1 MTQWVIGNPK
11 WGTLRSRHGS
21 VLILIKF
28 VCFMVN
34 VVSILIKCVFII
46 VKIKYMN
53 FDRIND
59 ICDKVNFIIK
69 LPIFYNTWQI
79 FYQHT
84 QYFFKTHT
92 NITIFDTFDGF
103 WQVWHWA
110 LGFSMVVVV
119 LQLCRCEVMVF
130 AGGSVLVW

>member
-1 MTQWVIGNPK
+1 M
-11 WGTLRSRHGS
+11 WGILRFRHKTRIDFDKIC
-21 VLILIKF
+21 VFCNKYCVRID
-28 VCFMVN
+28 N
-34 VVSILIKCVFII
+34 CVFII
-46 VKIKYMN
+46 VKIKYVN
-53 FDRIND
+53 SGRIND